1 MKKII
6 LIWAVAVLLMGGCD
20 VVNDGNIEDKNSSP
34 EIIRIEGHLY
44 STKEEDVVIDQS
56 DKISE
61 ILKILDNLTEID
73 SYDASSLAEEISLDF
88 YKPSVTVIKSEDTR
102 VYSFVFY
109 DDSNIVKME
118 AYLGLDDDISSEL
131 LGDALNIYY
140 KISDQDKEYIEKSL
154 SSVIAFAY

>member
-1 MKKII
+1 
-6 LIWAVAVLLMGGCD
+6 MGGCA
-20 VVNDGNIEDKNSSP
+20 VVNDGNIENKNSSP
-34 EIIRIEGHLY
+34 EIIRIEVHLY
-44 STKEEDVVIDQS
+44 STKEENVVIDQS

-88 YKPSVTVIKSEDTR
+88 YKSSVTVIKSEDTR

-131 LGDALNIYY
+131 LGDALDIYY
-140 KISDQDKEYIEKSL
+140 KISDRDKEYIEK
-154 SSVIAFAY
+154 IIE

>member
-1 MKKII
+1 MQKKII
-6 LIWAVAVLLMGGCD
+6 LIWAVAVLLLMGGCA

-73 SYDASSLAEEISLDF
+73 SYDASSLTEEISLDF

-118 AYLGLDDDISSEL
+118 ADLGLNDNISSEL
-131 LGDALNIYY
+131 LGDALDIYY
-140 KISDQDKEYIEKSL
+140 EISDQDKEYIEK
-154 SSVIAFAY
+154 IFE

>member
-1 MKKII
+1 MKEKII
-6 LIWAVAVLLMGGCD
+6 LFWVVAVLLMGGCA

-44 STKEEDVVIDQS
+44 SIKEEDVVIDQS

-61 ILKILDNLTEID
+61 IQKVLDNLTEID
-73 SYDASSLAEEISLDF
+73 SHDVSSLTEEISLDF
-88 YKPSVTVIKSEDTR
+88 YKPSVTVIKSEDTK

-118 AYLGLDDDISSEL
+118 MDLGLNDSISLEL
-131 LGDALNIYY
+131 LGDALDIYY
-140 KISDQDKEYIEKSL
+140 EISDQDKEYIEK
-154 SSVIAFAY
+154 IFE

>member
-1 MKKII
+1 MKKKII

-44 STKEEDVVIDQS
+44 S

-140 KISDQDKEYIEKSL
+140 KISDQDKEYIEK
-154 SSVIAFAY
+154 IFE

>member
-1 MKKII
+1 MIKKIV
-6 LIWAVAVLLMGGCD
+6 LIWAVAVLLLMGGCA
-20 VVNDGNIEDKNSSP
+20 VVNDGNVEDKNSSP

-44 STKEEDVVIDQS
+44 SAKEDVVIDQP

-73 SYDASSLAEEISLDF
+73 SYDVSSLTEEIFLEF

-118 AYLGLDDDISSEL
+118 ADLGLNDNISSEL
-131 LGDALNIYY
+131 LGDALDIYY
-140 KISDQDKEYIEKSL
+140 EISDQDKEYIEK
-154 SSVIAFAY
+154 IFK